1 MKKLLVGILL
11 ACSALAQ
18 AGELVER
25 QLPNGLKVIVKED
38 HRAPVVVSQVW
49 YKAGSMDEF
58 NGTTGVA
65 HVLEHM
71 MFRGTRKVAPGEFT
85 RLIAAAGGR
94 DNAFTSYDHTVYFQQ
109 LRNTSLPLAFRL
121 EADRMQN
128 LLLSDA
134 LFSKEIQVV
143 MEERRMRTE
152 DSPQAKVQEALMAA
166 AFPEHP
172 YGHPVIG
179 WMNDLQ
185 HMTGQDARDWY
196 KRWYAPN
203 NAVLVVVGDVQA
215 DDVFALAQRY
225 FGPVPAH
232 VLPQRKVQI
241 EAPQQGERR
250 VIVKAP
256 AKLPYL
262 LWGFRVPVLHDVEH
276 DWEPYALEVLSGILD
291 GNDAARLTRSLV
303 REQHV
308 ATGVGAGYEAVS
320 RGPALFMIEAT
331 PAEGKTVAQ
340 VEAALHAEIARI
352 QQDGVTPAEL
362 ERVKVQVMA
371 SKVYEQDSM
380 FYQAMQLGDL
390 ETSGLGADK
399 ADEMVAQLRK
409 VTAEQVRDVARRY
422 LVDDG
427 LTAAVLDPQPI
438 QPGMHINE
446 GEMGGG
452 HVR

>member
-109 LRNTSLPLAFRL
+109 LRNTSLPLALRL